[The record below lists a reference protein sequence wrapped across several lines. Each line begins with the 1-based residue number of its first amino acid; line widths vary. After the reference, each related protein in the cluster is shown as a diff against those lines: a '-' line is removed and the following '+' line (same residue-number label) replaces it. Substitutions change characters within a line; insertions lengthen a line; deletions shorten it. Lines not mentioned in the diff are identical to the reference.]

1 MFQFMPTLTYF
12 FNYLQKKS
20 KVSGLAFI
28 KKTVTFNT
36 QQFFCFVGTKIQP
49 ILKTANFFQRNFKIF
64 FNLLKTNKKKQQ
76 ITGWVLA
83 LQGLTVKCWTFVFQF
98 GFSARLG

>member
-76 ITGWVLA
+76 ITFCG
-83 LQGLTVKCWTFVFQF
+83 FVS
-98 GFSARLG
+98 GCEA